1 MGCFAFSFLFNVHGK
16 GIALC
21 ILGGVFCWLGYCFV
35 EGLGGSDGM
44 ATFIASFVIA
54 IYSEVMARIRK
65 CPAIGYL
72 VMGLLPLIPGAS
84 LYYTMNYAV
93 RGNMNMFSIQGMKTI
108 ELAGLMA
115 AGVLLVSTT
124 MRMWFVWKQLKRK

>member
-1 MGCFAFSFLFNVHGK
+1 MVCWFSYSV
-16 GIALC
+16 A
-21 ILGGVFCWLGYCFV
+21 
-35 EGLGGSDGM
+35 EALGGSDGM

-54 IYSEVMARIRK
+54 VYSEVMARVRK

-72 VMGLLPLIPGAS
+72 VLGLIPLIPGAS

-93 RGNMNMFSIQGMKTI
+93 RGNMAMFSIQGMKTI

-115 AGVLLVSTT
+115 AGVLLVSTA
-124 MRMWFVWKQLKRK
+124 MRMYLVWKQQRKKL

>member
-1 MGCFAFSFLFNVHGK
+1 
-16 GIALC
+16 
-21 ILGGVFCWLGYCFV
+21 
-35 EGLGGSDGM
+35 
-44 ATFIASFVIA
+44 
-54 IYSEVMARIRK
+54 
-65 CPAIGYL
+65 
-72 VMGLLPLIPGAS
+72 
-84 LYYTMNYAV
+84 MNYAV

>member
-1 MGCFAFSFLFNVHGK
+1 
-16 GIALC
+16 
-21 ILGGVFCWLGYCFV
+21 
-35 EGLGGSDGM
+35 
-44 ATFIASFVIA
+44 
-54 IYSEVMARIRK
+54 
-65 CPAIGYL
+65 
-72 VMGLLPLIPGAS
+72 MGLLPLIPGAS

-93 RGNMNMFSIQGMKTI
+93 RGNMDMFSIQGMKTI